1 MKLIRGKK
9 WTDEVVFPTARQIN
23 NRKQFSSGKIRGS
36 LTQYNFAVHL
46 IKWVNDNML
55 RSKEHYHTLADDQYF
70 TMGYVEYFNTTKK
83 GLQPAIGF
91 AYYTTKGTNFMF

>member
-1 MKLIRGKK
+1 
-9 WTDEVVFPTARQIN
+9 
-23 NRKQFSSGKIRGS
+23 
-36 LTQYNFAVHL
+36 
-46 IKWVNDNML
+46 ML